1 MHKIFYT
8 LFLMLALSFWGVE
21 AQTKVEKHTDTGGK
35 KSLGVV
41 YSLPETKIRL
51 HLLVE
56 KKVSTPGIYARF
68 SRQHLGLEAI
78 SVARTLYELKGIR
91 LETYGIPDRD
101 KVYHVQFKEGSV
113 APFVM
118 LTEDGLLCAINT
130 EYTPNE
136 IQPFAEEIRKAEEAN
151 VRRSEPSF
159 SPEYLQATSP
169 QKRAEIVARE
179 IHTLR
184 EARTSIVSGEAEQSF
199 PDGQALKLALDNINA
214 QERAL
219 SELFTGYTTSTLERI
234 TIDNLSGDSISNSVA
249 FRFSEMEGVL
259 DKEDL
264 SGEPIYMGVKIED
277 QAPALTP
284 KEAEKAEKS
293 LKGIVYNRPGR
304 VEITLR
310 RDGKILLQ
318 EKVYIAQLG
327 TKEALAPALFNNKKH
342 APAVIRLTFFP
353 ATGALERIYEQ

>member
-8 LFLMLALSFWGVE
+8 LFFVLILSFQGLE
-21 AQTKVEKHTDTGGK
+21 AQTKVEKHTDVGGK
-35 KSLGVV
+35 KSPGVV
-41 YSLPETKIRL
+41 YSLPQTKVRL

-78 SVARTLYELKGIR
+78 SVARTAYELRGVQ
-91 LETYGIPDRD
+91 LEAYGVPDKN
-101 KVYHVQFKEGSV
+101 KVYHIQFKEGST

-130 EYTPNE
+130 EYTPNKAE
-136 IQPFAEEIRKAEEAN
+136 PFAEQIRKEEEQK
-151 VRRSEPSF
+151 VFRKEPAF

-169 QKRAEIVARE
+169 QKRAEIAARE
-179 IHTLR
+179 IHSLR

-199 PDGQALKLALDNINA
+199 PDGQAMKLALDNIST

-219 SELFTGYTTSTLERI
+219 AELFTGYTTSTLERI
-234 TIDNLSGDSISNSVA
+234 TVDNLSVDSVSNSVA
-249 FRFSEMEGVL
+249 FRFSVMEGVL
-259 DKEDL
+259 DKDDL
-264 SGEPIYMGVKIED
+264 SGEPVYMQVKIED
-277 QAPALTP
+277 EAPVLTP
-284 KEAEKAEKS
+284 KEAEKAEKA

-304 VEITLR
+304 VEITLKR
-310 RDGKILLQ
+310 NGKTLLQ

-327 TKEALAPALFNNKKH
+327 TKEALAPALFNNKKN